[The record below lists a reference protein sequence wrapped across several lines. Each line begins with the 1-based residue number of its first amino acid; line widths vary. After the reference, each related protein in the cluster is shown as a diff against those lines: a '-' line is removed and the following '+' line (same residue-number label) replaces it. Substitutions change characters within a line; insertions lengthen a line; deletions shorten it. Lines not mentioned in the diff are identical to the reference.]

1 MTGVRWVKVLEG
13 RFEEDSVRF
22 DNVFDVKKSLDEHMF
37 VIIWEF
43 CIWLGVLHKFDLFFF
58 RLVKNC
64 VDSITESIV
73 IDKPTRQFIFAN

>member
-1 MTGVRWVKVLEG
+1 MTSVRWVKVLEG
-13 RFEEDSVRF
+13 RFEKDSVCF
-22 DNVFDVKKSLDEHMF
+22 DNVFDVEKGLDEHLF

-58 RLVKNC
+58 RLLKNC

-73 IDKPTRQFIFAN
+73 IDKPTRQFIFAD